1 MEKRILAWVS
11 VLVGGVIVLALIS
24 VFVVSR
30 SAVRQ
35 RAGTH
40 PGTPA
45 DPQLPADTA
54 PIAGLPGTDATTLRP
69 DSSLPTT
76 EPSASPSDI
85 SQTQIIPNVGPL
97 DSTLLALPIGPRQR
111 AALDLVLRRGI
122 VYQVKERTPNLVRYV
137 VGAAFF
143 AEPAKYRNPLVRN
156 LYHANLAGR
165 TAGQPPLYFEFW
177 DLRQKFAEYVA
188 DTFYIGPRYAKPR

>member
-1 MEKRILAWVS
+1 MQKRILAWVS
-11 VLVGGVIVLALIS
+11 VLVGGVIVLAFVSL
-24 VFVVSR
+24 FVVSR

-35 RAGTH
+35 RAG
-40 PGTPA
+40 PRAGA
-45 DPQLPADTA
+45 AMDPPVPVDTA
-54 PIAGLPGTDATTLRP
+54 PIAGLPGTNTTTLQP
-69 DSSLPTT
+69 DSEPPAATSPT
-76 EPSASPSDI
+76 DI
-85 SQTQIIPNVGPL
+85 DRPQIIPNVGPL
-97 DSTLLALPIGPRQR
+97 DSTLLTLPIGPRQR
-111 AALDLVLRRGI
+111 VALDVVLRKGI
-122 VYQVKERTPNLVRYV
+122 VYQVKERTPNVVRYV

-165 TAGQPPLYFEFW
+165 TPGQPPLYFEFW

>member
-1 MEKRILAWVS
+1 MQKRILAWVS
-11 VLVGGVIVLALIS
+11 VLMGGVIVLA
-24 VFVVSR
+24 FVSLFVASR

-35 RAGTH
+35 RASTH
-40 PGTPA
+40 PDAPA

-76 EPSASPSDI
+76 EASASPTDI
-85 SQTQIIPNVGPL
+85 DRSQIVPNVGPL

-111 AALDLVLRRGI
+111 AALDVVLRKGI

-143 AEPAKYRNPLVRN
+143 AEPAKYRNPLMRN
-156 LYHANLAGR
+156 LYHANLVGR
-165 TAGQPPLYFEFW
+165 PAGQPLYFEFW
-177 DLRQKFAEYVA
+177 DLRQKFGEYVA
-188 DTFYIGPRYAKPR
+188 DTFYLGPPYAKPR